1 MITTL
6 LLLAAMGQAVPPD
19 CNIATCPCT
28 YSGTPSVPTSATVE
42 IVAIGDLHCKDN
54 QHIEGDGKSKEGNH
68 CVDDPPRMQCPKYEH
83 FDRSIADLCGAME
96 PAFRK
101 KQAVCNTYPR
111 EGCVPDLHW
120 VTEKEWQEL
129 QERLKKLE
137 DPCSKIPTGSCTL
150 SGTGR

>member
-1 MITTL
+1 MITIL
-6 LLLAAMGQAVPPD
+6 LLLAAMGQMPCSKTPD
-19 CNIATCPCT
+19 DNCGSQPCNW
-28 YSGTPSVPTSATVE
+28 PTSATVE

-120 VTEKEWQEL
+120 VTEKDWQEL